1 MGEVGEIC
9 DLFQWEEDTTEPVS
23 AHASL
28 LDEEKNIHQNIGLMK
43 DKGWTDEKVDK
54 VQQEIAD
61 VAIYTLRLADI
72 VGIDD
77 MGCSIE

>member
-9 DLFQWEEDTTEPVS
+9 DLFQWEEDSKESVS

-28 LDEEKNIHQNIGLMK
+28 LDKEKHIHKNIGLMK
-43 DKGWTDEKVDK
+43 DEGWTDEKVDK